1 MGLSVCEGVCVYVK
15 ESTAVVCQRGG
26 CACVCAA
33 DVTEELCASECLC
46 VRVSGEIM
54 NISVWVR
61 LYAGSLLGKHMYVP
75 NYVSVSAV
83 VCFA

>member
-1 MGLSVCEGVCVYVK
+1 M
-15 ESTAVVCQRGG
+15 
-26 CACVCAA
+26 A

-46 VRVSGEIM
+46 VCVSGEIM

-61 LYAGSLLGKHMYVP
+61 LRVCVCVYAGSLLGKHMYVP
-75 NYVSVSAV
+75 NYVSVGVV

>member
-1 MGLSVCEGVCVYVK
+1 MC
-15 ESTAVVCQRGG
+15 AV
-26 CACVCAA
+26 

-61 LYAGSLLGKHMYVP
+61 LRVCVCVCVYAGSLLGKHMYVP
-75 NYVSVSAV
+75 NYVSVCVV